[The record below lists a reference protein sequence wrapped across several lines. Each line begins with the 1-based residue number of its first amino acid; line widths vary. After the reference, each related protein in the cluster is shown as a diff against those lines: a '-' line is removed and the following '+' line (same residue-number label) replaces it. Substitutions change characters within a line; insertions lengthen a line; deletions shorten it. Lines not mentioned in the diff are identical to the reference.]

1 MGVMATVL
9 GIDIGGTGIKGA
21 PVDIVSGKL
30 LADRHRIPTPRPAT
44 PKAVAQVVGE
54 IAQFFEWRGPTGAT
68 FPAVIKSGV
77 ARSAAN
83 VDKKWI
89 GANASTLF
97 SEVIGG
103 PVTVVNDA
111 DAAGIAEMRF
121 GAGKGAGGTVMMV
134 TLGTGIGSALFIDG
148 VLVPNTE
155 LGHLELD
162 GADAERHAAESVR
175 ESEDLTWKK
184 WAKRLDQYFDLLD
197 ELFSPDLFIVGGGV
211 SKKADK
217 FLPRL
222 STETRVVPALLL
234 NDAGIVGAAMAHA
247 QSSSSPPRHAD

>member
-89 GANASTLF
+89 GA
-97 SEVIGG
+97 
-103 PVTVVNDA
+103 
-111 DAAGIAEMRF
+111 
-121 GAGKGAGGTVMMV
+121 
-134 TLGTGIGSALFIDG
+134 
-148 VLVPNTE
+148 
-155 LGHLELD
+155 
-162 GADAERHAAESVR
+162 
-175 ESEDLTWKK
+175 
-184 WAKRLDQYFDLLD
+184 
-197 ELFSPDLFIVGGGV
+197 
-211 SKKADK
+211 
-217 FLPRL
+217 
-222 STETRVVPALLL
+222 TR
-234 NDAGIVGAAMAHA
+234 
-247 QSSSSPPRHAD
+247 RRCFRK